1 MVQVIEIF
9 CILLMHMILFARYV
23 ATPRR
28 SVFSMRSDNS
38 QSYAHQISRSLDHH
52 NARAQDAPERRAV
65 PAEVSCSQAKIMAF
79 PKLALLL
86 ALAGARA
93 ADDDQVVVGQ
103 TFTRSARASASCSPR
118 SPPP

>member
-9 CILLMHMILFARYV
+9 CILLMHMILFARLV

-28 SVFSMRSDNS
+28 SVFSLRSDNS

-65 PAEVSCSQAKIMAF
+65 RANVSCSQAKTMAF
-79 PKLALLL
+79 LKLALL
-86 ALAGARA
+86 ALAVGARA
-93 ADDDQVVVGQ
+93 ADDQVVVGQ
-103 TFTRSARASASCSPR
+103 TFIDALHDNPST
-118 SPPP
+118 